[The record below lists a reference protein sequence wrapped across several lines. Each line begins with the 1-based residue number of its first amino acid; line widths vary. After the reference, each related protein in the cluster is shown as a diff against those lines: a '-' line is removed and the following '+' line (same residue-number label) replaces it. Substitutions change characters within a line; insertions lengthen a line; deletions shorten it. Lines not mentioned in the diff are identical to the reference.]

1 MTRKEI
7 KELLPIM
14 QAFADGKTI
23 EIYGWKNKWKEVDE
37 PSFDIDAKYYRVK
50 PEHECRPFKSREEC
64 WDEMS
69 KHQPFGWLKR
79 IDTGTFA
86 HISAVSQDFILFN
99 NEKFYRED
107 IFDCYTFID
116 GAPFGIIE

>member
-1 MTRKEI
+1 
-7 KELLPIM
+7 M

-69 KHQPFGWLKR
+69 KHQPFGWVKR
-79 IDTGTFA
+79 IDTGTFT
-86 HISAVSQDFILFN
+86 HSSAVSQDFILFN